1 MAYAF
6 GQSYYFRPYRGNSS
20 FWLNRQGEG
29 AIVDHQKATLYR
41 ATGAA
46 DQRLIVYQVAGGCQL
61 VSALSPDIDD
71 EQKRFGL
78 NIYGRKAG
86 SVCDFF
92 PAYKNFNDEL
102 IDLITVDKDNNLY
115 RIKLINYN
123 LYLTPAS
130 NSSGAA
136 LTWEN
141 ASNADNQIW
150 QLCESQSSG
159 GGGSTGGSTTIT
171 MPVNANQNYSGNSS
185 WIVNYGCAVCCGVD
199 LASWK
204 KNKPYTI
211 SDFANYYDETNGYYW
226 TGPENFS
233 FSDAIS
239 LASLNEAQTIEKIRS
254 YVKNHIPVA
263 CHAVGSSNHQHWF
276 VAYELTGESGGTW
289 ATAGIKVLDPYNGD
303 FDSTEGRRVT
313 ILEAMQTSKVTLGV
327 DRIRIPN

>member
-1 MAYAF
+1 MAYTF
-6 GQSYYFRPYRGNSS
+6 EQSYYFRPYRGNSS
-20 FWLNRQGEG
+20 FWLNRYGNG
-29 AIVDHQKATLYR
+29 SIASHQKATLYT
-41 ATGAA
+41 AAGSA
-46 DQRLIVYQVAGGCQL
+46 DQRLKVHKVSGGCQL
-61 VSALSPDIDD
+61 LSDLNNAY
-71 EQKRFGL
+71 GL
-78 NIYGRKAG
+78 NIYGTKAG
-86 SVCDFF
+86 RVCDFY
-92 PAYKNFNDEL
+92 PVSGNFNDAL
-102 IDLITVDKDNNLY
+102 IDLLTVDAANNLY
-115 RIKLINYN
+115 RIKMINHN

-150 QLCESQSSG
+150 QLCASQSS

-185 WIVNYGCAVCCGVD
+185 WIINYGCAVCCGVD

-204 KNKPYTI
+204 KNKSYTI

-226 TGPENFS
+226 TGPDNFS
-233 FSDAIS
+233 CSDAIS

-263 CHAVGSSNHQHWF
+263 CHAVGSGNRQHWF

-289 ATAGIKVLDPYNGD
+289 ATAGIKVLDPYNSNSG
-303 FDSTEGRRVT
+303 STEGRRVT
-313 ILEAMQTSKVTLGV
+313 ILEAMQTSHVTLGV

>member
-1 MAYAF
+1 MAYTF
-6 GQSYYFRPYRGNSS
+6 EQSYYFRPYRGNSS
-20 FWLNRQGEG
+20 FWLNRYGNG
-29 AIVDHQKATLYR
+29 SIASHQKATLYT
-41 ATGAA
+41 AAGSA
-46 DQRLIVYQVAGGCQL
+46 DQRLKVHKVSGGCQL
-61 VSALSPDIDD
+61 LSDLNNAY
-71 EQKRFGL
+71 GL
-78 NIYGRKAG
+78 NIYGTKAG
-86 SVCDFF
+86 SVCDFY
-92 PAYKNFNDEL
+92 PVSGNFNDAL
-102 IDLITVDKDNNLY
+102 IDLLTVDAANNLY
-115 RIKLINYN
+115 RIKMINHN

-130 NSSGAA
+130 NSRGAA

-150 QLCESQSSG
+150 QLCASQSS

-185 WIVNYGCAVCCGVD
+185 WIINYGCAVCCGVD

-204 KNKPYTI
+204 KNKSYTI
-211 SDFANYYDETNGYYW
+211 SDFANYYDEANGYYW
-226 TGPENFS
+226 TGPDNFS
-233 FSDAIS
+233 CSDAIS

-263 CHAVGSSNHQHWF
+263 CHAVGTGNRQHWF

-313 ILEAMQTSKVTLGV
+313 ILEAMQTSHVTLGV

>member
-46 DQRLIVYQVAGGCQL
+46 DQRLTVYQVAGGCQL
-61 VSALSPDIDD
+61 VSALSPSIKD
-71 EQKRFGL
+71 ERKRFGL

-92 PAYKNFNDEL
+92 PAYQNSNDEL

-123 LYLTPAS
+123 LYLTPSS

-150 QLCESQSSG
+150 QLCTSQSS

-171 MPVNANQNYSGNSS
+171 MPVNANQHYSGNSS

-204 KNKPYTI
+204 NNKRYTI

-263 CHAVGSSNHQHWF
+263 CHAVGTGNRQHWF

-303 FDSTEGRRVT
+303 FYSTEGRRVT

>member
-1 MAYAF
+1 MAYTF
-6 GQSYYFRPYRGNSS
+6 EQSYYFRPYRGNSS
-20 FWLNRQGEG
+20 FWLNRYGNG
-29 AIVDHQKATLYR
+29 SIASHQKATLYT
-41 ATGAA
+41 AVGSA
-46 DQRLIVYQVAGGCQL
+46 DQRLKVHKVSGGCQL
-61 VSALSPDIDD
+61 LSDLNNAY
-71 EQKRFGL
+71 GL
-78 NIYGRKAG
+78 NIYGTKAG
-86 SVCDFF
+86 SVCDFY
-92 PAYKNFNDEL
+92 PVSGNFNDAL
-102 IDLITVDKDNNLY
+102 IDLLTVDAANNLY
-115 RIKLINYN
+115 RIKMINHN

-150 QLCESQSSG
+150 QLCASQSS

-185 WIVNYGCAVCCGVD
+185 WIINYGCAVCCGVD

-204 KNKPYTI
+204 KNKSYTI

-226 TGPENFS
+226 TGPDNFS
-233 FSDAIS
+233 CSDAIS

-263 CHAVGSSNHQHWF
+263 CHAVGSGSRQHWF

-289 ATAGIKVLDPYNGD
+289 ATAGIKVLDPYNRNSG
-303 FDSTEGRRVT
+303 STEGRRVT
-313 ILEAMQTSKVTLGV
+313 ILEAMQTSHVTLGV

>member
-1 MAYAF
+1 MAYTF
-6 GQSYYFRPYRGNSS
+6 EQSYYFRPYRGNSS
-20 FWLNRQGEG
+20 FWLNRYGNG
-29 AIVDHQKATLYR
+29 SIASHQKATLYT
-41 ATGAA
+41 AAGSA
-46 DQRLIVYQVAGGCQL
+46 DQRLKVHKVSGGCQL
-61 VSALSPDIDD
+61 LSDLNNAY
-71 EQKRFGL
+71 GL
-78 NIYGRKAG
+78 NIYGTKAG
-86 SVCDFF
+86 SVCDFY
-92 PAYKNFNDEL
+92 PVSGNFNDAL
-102 IDLITVDKDNNLY
+102 IDLLTVDAANNLY
-115 RIKLINYN
+115 RIKMINHN

-150 QLCESQSSG
+150 QLCASQSS

-185 WIVNYGCAVCCGVD
+185 WIINYGCAVCCGVD

-204 KNKPYTI
+204 KNKSYTI

-226 TGPENFS
+226 TGPDNFS
-233 FSDAIS
+233 CSDAIS

-263 CHAVGSSNHQHWF
+263 CHAVGSGSRQHWF

-289 ATAGIKVLDPYNGD
+289 ATAGIKVPDPYNSNSG
-303 FDSTEGRRVT
+303 STEGRRVT
-313 ILEAMQTSKVTLGV
+313 ILEAMQTSHVTLGV

>member
-1 MAYAF
+1 MAYTF
-6 GQSYYFRPYRGNSS
+6 EQSYYFRPYRGNSS
-20 FWLNRQGEG
+20 FWLNRYGNG
-29 AIVDHQKATLYR
+29 SIASHQKATLYT
-41 ATGAA
+41 ATGSA
-46 DQRLIVYQVAGGCQL
+46 DQRLKVHKVSGGCQL
-61 VSALSPDIDD
+61 LSDLNNAY
-71 EQKRFGL
+71 GL
-78 NIYGRKAG
+78 NIYGTKAG
-86 SVCDFF
+86 SVCDFY
-92 PAYKNFNDEL
+92 PVSGNFNDAL
-102 IDLITVDKDNNLY
+102 IDLLTVDAANNLY
-115 RIKLINYN
+115 RIKMINHN

-150 QLCESQSSG
+150 QLCASQSS

-185 WIVNYGCAVCCGVD
+185 WIINYGCAVCCGVD

-204 KNKPYTI
+204 KNKSYTI

-226 TGPENFS
+226 TGPDNFS
-233 FSDAIS
+233 CSDAIS

-263 CHAVGSSNHQHWF
+263 CHAVGSGSRQHWF

-289 ATAGIKVLDPYNGD
+289 ATAGIKVLDPYNRNSG
-303 FDSTEGRRVT
+303 STEGRRVT
-313 ILEAMQTSKVTLGV
+313 ILEAMQTSHVTLGV

>member
-1 MAYAF
+1 MAYTF
-6 GQSYYFRPYRGNSS
+6 EQSYYFRPYRGNSS
-20 FWLNRQGEG
+20 FWLNRYGNG
-29 AIVDHQKATLYR
+29 SIASHQKATLYT
-41 ATGAA
+41 AVGSA
-46 DQRLIVYQVAGGCQL
+46 DQRLKVHKVSGGCQL
-61 VSALSPDIDD
+61 LSDLNNAY
-71 EQKRFGL
+71 GL
-78 NIYGRKAG
+78 NIYGTKAG
-86 SVCDFF
+86 SVCDFY
-92 PAYKNFNDEL
+92 PVSGNFNDAL
-102 IDLITVDKDNNLY
+102 IDLLTVDAANNLY
-115 RIKLINYN
+115 RIKMINHN

-150 QLCESQSSG
+150 QLCASQSS

-171 MPVNANQNYSGNSS
+171 MPVNSNQNYSGNSS
-185 WIVNYGCAVCCGVD
+185 WIINYGCAVCCGVD

-204 KNKPYTI
+204 KNKSYTI

-226 TGPENFS
+226 TGPDNFS
-233 FSDAIS
+233 CSDAIS

-263 CHAVGSSNHQHWF
+263 CHAVGSGSRQHWF

-289 ATAGIKVLDPYNGD
+289 ATAGIKVLDPYNRNSG
-303 FDSTEGRRVT
+303 STEGRRVT
-313 ILEAMQTSKVTLGV
+313 ILEAMQTSHVTLGV

>member
-1 MAYAF
+1 MAYTF
-6 GQSYYFRPYRGNSS
+6 EQSYYFRPYRGNSS
-20 FWLNRQGEG
+20 FWLNRYGNG
-29 AIVDHQKATLYR
+29 SIASHQKATLYT
-41 ATGAA
+41 AAGSA
-46 DQRLIVYQVAGGCQL
+46 DQRLKVHKVSGGCQL
-61 VSALSPDIDD
+61 LSDLNNAY
-71 EQKRFGL
+71 GL
-78 NIYGRKAG
+78 HIYGTKAG
-86 SVCDFF
+86 SVCDFY
-92 PAYKNFNDEL
+92 PVSGNFNDAL
-102 IDLITVDKDNNLY
+102 IDLLTVDAANNLY
-115 RIKLINYN
+115 RIKMINHN

-150 QLCESQSSG
+150 QLCASQSS

-185 WIVNYGCAVCCGVD
+185 WIINYGCAVCCGVD

-204 KNKPYTI
+204 KNKSYTI

-226 TGPENFS
+226 TGPDNFS
-233 FSDAIS
+233 CSDAIS

-263 CHAVGSSNHQHWF
+263 CHAVGSGSRQHWF

-289 ATAGIKVLDPYNGD
+289 ATAGIKVLDPYNRNSG
-303 FDSTEGRRVT
+303 STEGRRVT
-313 ILEAMQTSKVTLGV
+313 ILEAMQTSHVTLGV

>member
-1 MAYAF
+1 MAYTF
-6 GQSYYFRPYRGNSS
+6 EQSYYFRPYRGNSS
-20 FWLNRQGEG
+20 FWLNRYGNG
-29 AIVDHQKATLYR
+29 SIASHQKATLYT
-41 ATGAA
+41 AAGSA
-46 DQRLIVYQVAGGCQL
+46 DQCLKVHKVSGGCQL
-61 VSALSPDIDD
+61 LSDLNNAY
-71 EQKRFGL
+71 GL
-78 NIYGRKAG
+78 NIYGTKAG
-86 SVCDFF
+86 SVCDFY
-92 PAYKNFNDEL
+92 PVSGNFNDAL
-102 IDLITVDKDNNLY
+102 IDLLTVDAANNLY
-115 RIKLINYN
+115 RIKMINHN

-150 QLCESQSSG
+150 QLCASQSS

-185 WIVNYGCAVCCGVD
+185 WIINYGCAVCCGVD

-204 KNKPYTI
+204 KNKSYTI

-226 TGPENFS
+226 TGPDNFS
-233 FSDAIS
+233 CSDAIS

-263 CHAVGSSNHQHWF
+263 CHAVGSGSRQHWF

-289 ATAGIKVLDPYNGD
+289 ATAGIKVLDPYNRNSG
-303 FDSTEGRRVT
+303 STEGRRVT
-313 ILEAMQTSKVTLGV
+313 ILEAMQTSHVTLGV

>member
-1 MAYAF
+1 MAYTF
-6 GQSYYFRPYRGNSS
+6 EQSYYFRPYRGNSS
-20 FWLNRQGEG
+20 FWLNRYGNG
-29 AIVDHQKATLYR
+29 SIASHQKATLYTV
-41 ATGAA
+41 AGSA
-46 DQRLIVYQVAGGCQL
+46 DQRLKVHKVSGGCQL
-61 VSALSPDIDD
+61 LSDLNNAY
-71 EQKRFGL
+71 GL
-78 NIYGRKAG
+78 NIYGTKAG
-86 SVCDFF
+86 SVCDFY
-92 PAYKNFNDEL
+92 PVSGNFNDAL
-102 IDLITVDKDNNLY
+102 IDLLTVDAANNLY
-115 RIKLINYN
+115 RIKMINHN
-123 LYLTPAS
+123 LYLTPSS

-150 QLCESQSSG
+150 QLCASQSS

-185 WIVNYGCAVCCGVD
+185 WIINYGCAVCCGVD

-204 KNKPYTI
+204 KNKSYTI

-226 TGPENFS
+226 TGPDNFS
-233 FSDAIS
+233 CSDAIS

-263 CHAVGSSNHQHWF
+263 CHAVGSGSRQHWF

>member
-1 MAYAF
+1 MAYTF
-6 GQSYYFRPYRGNSS
+6 EQSYYFRPYRGNSS
-20 FWLNRQGEG
+20 FWLNRYGNG
-29 AIVDHQKATLYR
+29 SIASHQKATLYT
-41 ATGAA
+41 AAGSA
-46 DQRLIVYQVAGGCQL
+46 DQRLKVHKVSGGCQL
-61 VSALSPDIDD
+61 LSDLNNAY
-71 EQKRFGL
+71 GL
-78 NIYGRKAG
+78 NIYGTKAG
-86 SVCDFF
+86 SVCDFY
-92 PAYKNFNDEL
+92 PVSGNFNDAL
-102 IDLITVDKDNNLY
+102 IDLLTVDAANNLY
-115 RIKLINYN
+115 RIKMINHN

-141 ASNADNQIW
+141 VSNADNQIW
-150 QLCESQSSG
+150 QLCASQSS

-185 WIVNYGCAVCCGVD
+185 WIINYGCAVCCGVD

-204 KNKPYTI
+204 KNKSYTI

-226 TGPENFS
+226 TGPDNFS
-233 FSDAIS
+233 CSDAIS

-263 CHAVGSSNHQHWF
+263 CHAVGSGSRQHWF

-289 ATAGIKVLDPYNGD
+289 ATAGIKVLDPYNSNSG
-303 FDSTEGRRVT
+303 STEGRRVT
-313 ILEAMQTSKVTLGV
+313 ILEAMQTSHVTLGV